1 MQQLVDHL
9 DRGARVVVLR
19 LRSMG
24 DCILTTPALSL
35 LHQHRPDLRIGVVV
49 EDRFRG
55 IYEGLAFVH
64 DILPPAAKE
73 VRGFGAQLCINL
85 HGGTRSAILTAA
97 SGARFRAGFGH
108 YRQQFVYNIRMP
120 RAQEILPGGERTV
133 HTAEH
138 VASAMFYL
146 GVPQQAI
153 PRAILHASTR
163 PEAEGSYSVVHPFA
177 SAALKTW
184 PVENFLQAMAA
195 MEHRPVVIAGPG
207 DDLAPFAAYRAYQN
221 QPLDVVKG
229 LIRHAS
235 YFLGNDSGPA
245 HIAAAFDVPMTVV
258 FGPSDPAIW
267 GPWRASNAKV
277 VTQG

>member
-9 DRGARVVVLR
+9 GRGSRVVVLR

-24 DCILTTPALSL
+24 DCVLTTPALSL
-35 LHQHRPDLRIGVVV
+35 LHQHRPDLHIGVAV

-55 IYEGLAFVH
+55 IYEGLPFVH
-64 DILPPAAKE
+64 EILPPTAKD

-108 YRQQFVYNIRMP
+108 YRQRFVYNIRMP

-138 VASAMFYL
+138 IASAMFYL
-146 GVPQQAI
+146 GVPQQPI
-153 PRAILHASTR
+153 PRAILHASSQ
-163 PEAEGSYSVVHPFA
+163 PEPGTYSVVHPFA

-184 PVENFLQAMAA
+184 PVDNFLKAMAT
-195 MEHRPVVIAGPG
+195 MEHKPVVIAGPG
-207 DDLAPFAAYRAYQN
+207 DDITPFAQYRTYQN
-221 QPLDVVKG
+221 QPLDVIKG
-229 LIRHAS
+229 LISHAS

-267 GPWRASNAKV
+267 GPWRASQANV
-277 VTQG
+277 VTSA